1 MKTYNRKEIAE
12 KIENT
17 NLAHAVLEHFQV
29 EEVEDK
35 ELQQLIKQAKDVFAK
50 LEEQMQPY
58 MYE

>member
-17 NLAHAVLEHFQV
+17 SLAHAVLEHLQV

-35 ELQQLIKQAKDVFAK
+35 EFQQLIKQAQEVFAK
-50 LEEQMQPY
+50 IEEQIKPY